1 MENQI
6 REKDDKINNM
16 LEMVDSLQHKIKSKE
31 EKYEKLKKL
40 SQEYL
45 DK

>member
-6 REKDDKINNM
+6 REKDDKINNV
-16 LEMVDSLQHKIKSKE
+16 LELVESLQQKVKTKD

-40 SQEYL
+40 SQDYL